1 MGAPDK
7 LGKAWLLAVRWT
19 ARISASLLV
28 ALVLTIVIGEGVMG
42 DGLPNPL
49 EQPIY
54 VNIEF
59 LAFLIAFA
67 GLIAGWW
74 REGIGGGLVLG
85 GLVLLNLVELVMH
98 GHFAG
103 GAFPYIFI
111 PGILYM
117 TCFVIEAR
125 RRKAENI

>member
-1 MGAPDK
+1 MAASSGSGETG
-7 LGKAWLLAVRWT
+7 LVVIRWT

-28 ALVLTIVIGEGVMG
+28 ALVLTIVIGEGIMG

-49 EQPIY
+49 KQPIS
-54 VNIEF
+54 VNIES
-59 LAFLIAFA
+59 LAFLIAFV

-74 REGIGGGLVLG
+74 REGLGGGLVLG